1 MRRLVRLSIALLLT
15 ITATAMAD
23 VQVSEAKLRLL
34 PGNLPAAGY
43 FTLTN
48 SGSPPVV
55 LTGAHSSVFAQV
67 MMHRSSLENEI
78 ASMQHVAQIEVPA
91 GATLTF
97 APGGYHLM
105 LMDRQKALTLGNQI
119 EVSLLFTD
127 GQSLPVT
134 FTAVPPGAD

>member
-1 MRRLVRLSIALLLT
+1 MRRLVRLSIALSLT

-43 FTLTN
+43 FILTN
-48 SGSPPVV
+48 SGSQPVV
-55 LTGAHSSVFAQV
+55 LARAHSPVFAQV
-67 MMHRSSLENEI
+67 MMHRSSLENEM

-105 LMDRQKALTLGNQI
+105 MMDRQNALTLGDQI
-119 EVSLLFTD
+119 EVSLQFTD

-134 FTAVPPGAD
+134 FTAEPPGTN